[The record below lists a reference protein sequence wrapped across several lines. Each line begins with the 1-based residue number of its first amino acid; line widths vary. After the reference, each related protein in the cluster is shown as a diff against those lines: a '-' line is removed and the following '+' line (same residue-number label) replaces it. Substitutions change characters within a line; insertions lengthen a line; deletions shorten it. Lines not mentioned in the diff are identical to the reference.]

1 MRESEMIDIIQRRLN
16 NQLLARRKLARPEE
30 VMAWQGA
37 VQAQDYAGARWAVGQ
52 RLAGGANDTAV
63 EQAFNEGKILR
74 THVMRPTWH
83 FVAAE
88 DIRWLLALTAPRV
101 QALNATMYRQLELD
115 ESLLQRGSA
124 VIAEALAG
132 GQQLTRA
139 ELSTTLGAAS
149 IAAEKMRLAYIV
161 MYAELE
167 GIICSGPRRGKQFTY
182 ALLAERAP
190 QARLL
195 EREESLAELTQ
206 RYFTS
211 HGPAAVQDF
220 AWWSGLTTAEARAG
234 LELVKSALVEEMAGD
249 QSYWLA
255 PDIPITEGPSPT
267 AHLLPNYD
275 EYLISTRDSTPFLDP
290 DHLQL
295 LTESSQLFPH
305 CVVIDGRLVGS
316 WRRQFKK
323 NKVIISLN
331 LFAPLNQA
339 QQQAIHEAAEEY
351 ARFLNMEAVVE
362 E

>member
-1 MRESEMIDIIQRRLN
+1 MDIIQQRLN
-16 NQLLARRKLARPEE
+16 NQFLAQRKLEKPEA
-30 VMAWQGA
+30 VVAWQGA

-52 RLAGGANDTAV
+52 RLWGSDDTAV
-63 EQAFNEGKILR
+63 EQAFNQGQILR

-83 FVAAE
+83 FVVPE

-101 QALNATMYRQLELD
+101 HALNAYMYRQLELD
-115 ESLLQRGSA
+115 ESLLQHGSA
-124 VIAEALAG
+124 VIAKALAG

-139 ELSTTLGAAS
+139 ELSATLATAN

-190 QARLL
+190 QARIL
-195 EREESLAELTQ
+195 ERDEALAELVQ

-211 HGPAAVQDF
+211 HGPATVPDF
-220 AWWSGLTTAEARAG
+220 AWWSGLTTADARAG
-234 LELVKSALVEEMAGD
+234 LELVKSALVEERVGD
-249 QSYWLA
+249 QSYYLA
-255 PDIPITEGPSPT
+255 PDMPFTEVPSPT

-275 EYLISTRDSTPFLDP
+275 EYLISTRDSTPFLEP
-290 DHLQL
+290 AHLPL

-305 CVVIDGRLVGS
+305 CVVIDGRLVGN

-323 NKVIISLN
+323 NRLIITLN
-331 LFAPLNQA
+331 PFAPLSQA
-339 QQQAIHEAAEEY
+339 QQQAIGEAAEEY
-351 ARFLNMEAVVE
+351 GRFLDMQAVVE
-362 E
+362 G